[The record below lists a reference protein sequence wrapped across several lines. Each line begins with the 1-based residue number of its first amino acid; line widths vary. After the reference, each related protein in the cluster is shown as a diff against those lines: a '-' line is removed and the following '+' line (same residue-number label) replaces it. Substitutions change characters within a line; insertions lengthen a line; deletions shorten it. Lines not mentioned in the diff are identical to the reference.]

1 MVASPSHIPSSNWKI
16 QEIQSFQL
24 GHFFFIRKKADDSI
38 YKWQLR
44 LNHKRN
50 LVITHAPE

>member
-24 GHFFFIRKKADDSI
+24 GHFFFIRKKTDDSI

-50 LVITHAPE
+50 LVIMHAPE